1 MKAFVSWSSGKD
13 CMYALYKFIQQ
24 KDNEVIALLN
34 MTNAGSD
41 KSRSHGITNEMIL
54 RQAAQLSFPLVQQPA
69 GKSDYEAN
77 FKKAIETLKNK
88 GVEAGVFGDI
98 YLEEHRVWIER
109 VCSEME
115 ITPVFPLWG
124 SDTTQLIRQFVDDGF
139 KTITVAVRKNKLSQD
154 FLGKVI
160 DLDFIAKLSAMDDID
175 LCAERGEYHSFV
187 FDGPIFKQPINFT
200 TEEISEDTNHYYIQL
215 I

>member
-13 CMYALYKFIQQ
+13 CMYALYKFLQQ

-34 MTNAGSD
+34 MTNADSD
-41 KSRSHGITNEMIL
+41 KSRSHGITNEMVL

-77 FKKAIETLKNK
+77 FKKAVEALKQK
-88 GVEAGVFGDI
+88 GAEAGVFGDI

-109 VCSEME
+109 VCSEMG

-124 SDTTQLIRQFVDDGF
+124 YDTAQLIRQFVDDGF

-160 DLDFIAKLSAMDDID
+160 DSDFIAQLSAMDGID

-187 FDGPIFKQPINFT
+187 FDGPLFKKTVSFT
-200 TEEISEDTNHYYIQL
+200 TGEISEDTHHYYIQL